1 MRAFIV
7 LALLFSIAISAF
19 AESQTAASDSQTP
32 PALLVPPAATNPQ
45 VQPPAWLPQKKPAVA
60 PSITVPPQAQS
71 ETSATTEKDG
81 KSIDIKPIKVKT
93 NNKNDVKAKIAVKQG
108 SSVRKNHDSAPK
120 NKKERNGDEGEP
132 IKIESVLTKDLEKQ
146 DQAQKTDN
154 TLEMLISLVELQK
167 TLKQQI
173 AATNKKL
180 KQSRSET
187 EKQNLQEEIVHLDKQ
202 LNETGV
208 DFERLAT
215 GVDSN
220 VFSDK
225 QDSSFSW
232 KEELATL
239 IEPSVKELKQLTAK
253 ARQKSELKDTIGI
266 YEKQSATAHNAV
278 EHIQHLI
285 AQSSDS
291 KIKLYLSELLPA
303 WQNMTKRIDGKLD
316 LAKRELAQ
324 LEASDVSIIQSA
336 GHTIRVF
343 FRDRGWFILIA
354 LGVFFGTLL
363 GIRLIARLILRFL
376 PGARRDNRPA
386 HIRFLTVFFQFF
398 SVFAAISGLIA
409 ALYLAEDWFLLSAA
423 IVLMLGL
430 VWAVRQTLPKM
441 WQQARL
447 MLNMG
452 SIREG
457 ERIIY
462 QGVPWKVEAINVF
475 CKLYNPAMAHRLRIP
490 IENMIG
496 LVSRPFEQ
504 DEPWFPCHKGD
515 WVVIDGKPNAKV
527 VSISHE
533 MVEVVELGGRKIV
546 YPTADFL
553 SLSPANL
560 STNFFIRV
568 VFGLS
573 YDLQEGI
580 TSTVLEKLNAFLQEK
595 FDQNGFTEGCLS
607 LSVDFLQAG
616 ASSLDVVIFANMR
629 GDQAPSIGKIER
641 SIARWCVDCCNLNN
655 WEIPFPQMTVH
666 LPDQSK

>member
-1 MRAFIV
+1 MRFLII
-7 LALLFSIAISAF
+7 LSLLFSMATSVF
-19 AESQTAASDSQTP
+19 AESQPAVSDAKTP
-32 PALLVPPAATNPQ
+32 PALLTSPAATTPMRPPALLPENQTPVAPPSNVAPQ
-45 VQPPAWLPQKKPAVA
+45 AQPQPPAQAEKAGE
-60 PSITVPPQAQS
+60 SIAI
-71 ETSATTEKDG
+71 E
-81 KSIDIKPIKVKT
+81 PIKIRPNKKNGVK
-93 NNKNDVKAKIAVKQG
+93 VKIAEKQSANG
-108 SSVRKNHDSAPK
+108 QKN
-120 NKKERNGDEGEP
+120 NKKEGNGDEGEP
-132 IKIESVLTKDLEKQ
+132 IQIESVLTKGLNAQ
-146 DQAQKTDN
+146 DQAKKTDN
-154 TLEMLISLVELQK
+154 TLEMLVSLVELQK

-180 KQSRSET
+180 QKSRSDT
-187 EKQNLQEEIVHLDKQ
+187 EKQNLQEDIAQLDKQ
-202 LNETGV
+202 LNETNV

-220 VFSDK
+220 VFSDT
-225 QDSSFSW
+225 QESSFSW

-239 IEPSVKELKQLTAK
+239 IEPSVKELKELTAK
-253 ARQKSELKDTIGI
+253 ARQKSALKDTIGI

-278 EHIQHLI
+278 KHIQRLI
-285 AQSSDS
+285 AQAADS

-324 LEASDVSIIQSA
+324 LEASDVSIIQST

-354 LGVFFGTLL
+354 FCVFFGTLL
-363 GIRLIARLILRFL
+363 GIRLLARLLFHFL
-376 PGARRDNRPA
+376 PGARKDNRPA
-386 HIRFLTVFFQFF
+386 HIRILTVFFQFF
-398 SVFAAISGLIA
+398 SVFAAIFGLIA

-423 IVLMLGL
+423 IVLILGMT
-430 VWAVRQTLPKM
+430 WAVRQTLPKM
-441 WQQARL
+441 WQQGRL

-475 CKLYNPAMAHRLRIP
+475 CKLYNPAMAHRLRVP

-496 LVSRPFEQ
+496 LLSRPFEQ

-515 WVVIDGKPNAKV
+515 WVVIDGKPNARV

-573 YDLQEGI
+573 YDLQQEI
-580 TSTVLEKLNAFLQEK
+580 TTTVLDKLNAFLQGK

-607 LSVDFLQAG
+607 LTVDFLQAG

-629 GDQAPSIGKIER
+629 GDQAPSMGKIER
-641 SIARWCVDCCNLNN
+641 SISRWCVECCNLNN

-666 LPDQSK
+666 LPDQAK